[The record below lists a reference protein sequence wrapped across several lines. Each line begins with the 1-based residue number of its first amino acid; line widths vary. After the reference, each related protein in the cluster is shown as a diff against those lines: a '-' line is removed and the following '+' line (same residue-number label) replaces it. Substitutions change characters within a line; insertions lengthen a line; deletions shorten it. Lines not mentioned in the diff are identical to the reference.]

1 MKAACITHTGV
12 SDAIRVAAGRARSS
26 SSRERPGLHGGGRLA
41 LRRLTATNPPLDGV
55 DPRGEIRKHRRSQ
68 SGLGHGVRRR
78 SRVGRLSLASLS
90 LGRAALRWIPLG
102 PRLGAT
108 IGCRGRWQRLDGV
121 RPGSRRRRRRDV
133 GTLLRSRGPCGK
145 RGVCL
150 HGDVLRHHEIPRVG
164 RPLPRRRSGRRR
176 RRHGDRSGRD
186 RRAGQRGERLR
197 NVADGC
203 CLCGWADVAGRGD
216 SRCSGCLLGR
226 RNRFRCGLRRR
237 GDRV

>member
-176 RRHGDRSGRD
+176 RRHGDRSGRAANGSGMSPTVAAS
-186 RRAGQRGERLR
+186 AGGPMSLDGVTVG
-197 NVADGC
+197 VAAVCSAAVTGSDAGC
-203 CLCGWADVAGRGD
+203 AAGVTGSD
-216 SRCSGCLLGR
+216 A
-226 RNRFRCGLRRR
+226 
-237 GDRV
+237 